1 MFYFPTYASE
11 DMLPRF
17 RDITL
22 GEFPHSEISG
32 SKVIRHLPET
42 YRSLITSFIAS
53 LNQGIHL
60 MLLFLIKKYIYHY
73 TQYYSGTAAS
83 VIFILIVY
91 SIFTFFC
98 FIFLF
103 ILLYTIPNI
112 FISNL

>member
-1 MFYFPTYASE
+1 MFYFPTFASK

-32 SKVIRHLPET
+32 SKVIRHLPEA

-60 MLLFLIKKYIYHY
+60 MLLISYQEIY
-73 TQYYSGTAAS
+73 
-83 VIFILIVY
+83 L
-91 SIFTFFC
+91 
-98 FIFLF
+98 
-103 ILLYTIPNI
+103 P
-112 FISNL
+112 